1 MKKTGMINSTISKV
15 LSDLGHTDRV
25 VIADLGLPVQ
35 TGITKID
42 LAISVGNPSFETVV
56 KAVHDDMVVEK
67 VFAAKEI
74 IDENA
79 KQHDFLKK
87 EFPDIV
93 DYISH
98 EEFKKMVGQAKAV
111 IRTGEAT
118 AYSNCIL
125 QAGVFF

>member
-1 MKKTGMINSTISKV
+1 MKKTGMLNSAISKV
-15 LSDLGHTDRV
+15 LSDLGHTDWI
-25 VIADLGLPVQ
+25 VIADIGLPVQ
-35 TGITKID
+35 TGVTKID
-42 LAISVGNPSFETVV
+42 LAITVGNPSFETIV

-67 VFAAKEI
+67 VFAAEEI
-74 IDENA
+74 IAENA
-79 KQHDFLKK
+79 KQHHFLEK
-87 EFPDIV
+87 EFPEMV
-93 DYISH
+93 TYVPH